1 MLKVT
6 GLTKKFGPKRG
17 VIDESFTIEEGQIM
31 GLIGQNGAGKT
42 TTFRMI
48 LNLLQPD
55 HGSVTWNGHHLS
67 PADYNTV
74 GFLPEERGLYTRM
87 TIQEQVVYFAALR
100 GQSAKVTK
108 QKLPEWMEK
117 FAVKGKVTDK
127 IKDLSK
133 GNQQKV
139 QLIATLIHNPKLIIL
154 DEPFSGLD
162 PVNAQLLEDSILEM
176 KTNGASII
184 FSSHD
189 MANVERVSDTLLM
202 LRNGETVLNGTPQQ
216 IREQFGNT
224 RIRLRSPLTFEV
236 LQQFPGVTD
245 VEKRGNAYYLT
256 LADEAAGVQVFEAA
270 TAQGYIPEFS
280 QEPPSLDEIFR
291 IEVGA
296 DHE

>member
-1 MLKVT
+1 MLKVSH
-6 GLTKKFGPKRG
+6 LTKQFGQNRG
-17 VIDESFTIEEGQIM
+17 VRDESFTINDGHIM

-48 LNLLQPD
+48 LNLLPAD
-55 HGSVTWNGHHLS
+55 SGSVSWNGHPLTPS
-67 PADYNTV
+67 DYDTV

-100 GQSAKVTK
+100 GQAAAITK
-108 QKLPEWMEK
+108 QKLPEWMRR
-117 FAVKGKVTDK
+117 FDVKGNLTDK

-139 QLIATLIHNPKLIIL
+139 QLIATLIHEPKLIIL

-176 KTNGASII
+176 KQRGACII

-202 LRNGETVLNGTPQQ
+202 LRNGEPVLQGTPVS

-224 RIRLRSPLTFEV
+224 RVRLRSPLTQTQLTE
-236 LQQFPGVTD
+236 FPGVTH
-245 VEKRGNAYYLT
+245 VAVQGNAFYLT
-256 LADEAAGVQVFEAA
+256 LANAEVGKQLFTAA
-270 TAQGYIPEFS
+270 TADGYIPEFS
-280 QEPPSLDEIFR
+280 QEPPTLDEIFR

-296 DHE
+296 EHE

>member
-1 MLKVT
+1 MLKVSH
-6 GLTKKFGPKRG
+6 LTKQFGQNRG
-17 VIDESFTIEEGQIM
+17 VTDESFTIADGQIM

-48 LNLLQPD
+48 LNLLPED
-55 HGSVTWNGHHLS
+55 SGTVLWNGHPLT

-74 GFLPEERGLYTRM
+74 GFLPEERGLYTQM

-100 GQSAKVTK
+100 GQAAGITK
-108 QKLPEWMEK
+108 QKLPQWMDR
-117 FAVKGKVTDK
+117 FNVKGNLTDK

-139 QLIATLIHNPKLIIL
+139 QLIATLIHEPKLIIL

-162 PVNAQLLEDSILEM
+162 PVNAQLLENSILQM
-176 KTNGASII
+176 KQQGASII

-202 LRNGETVLNGTPQQ
+202 LRNGNTVLQGTPIS

-224 RIRLRSPLTFEV
+224 RLRLRSPLTKEQ
-236 LQQFPGVTD
+236 LATFPGVTHITSQ
-245 VEKRGNAYYLT
+245 GNALYLT
-256 LADEAAGVQVFEAA
+256 LAEESVGKKIFTAA

-280 QEPPSLDEIFR
+280 QEPPTLDEIFR
-291 IEVGA
+291 IEAGA
-296 DHE
+296 TQ